1 MKIELM
7 LNINRKINPR
17 SESHSRSPFKIQ
29 FLSMKSRKTLLIEFQ
44 MTDEWE
50 NWSTF
55 QDEGLQ
61 TIEAGG

>member
-44 MTDEWE
+44 MMDEWE
-50 NWSTF
+50 N
-55 QDEGLQ
+55 
-61 TIEAGG
+61 